1 MNRHRLLGHRSV
13 IFGITIP
20 PSGILKIVDRCT
32 PSRVYNDPLSRM
44 AEDNVS
50 D

>member
-1 MNRHRLLGHRSV
+1 MNRHLPLGHRGV
-13 IFGITIP
+13 IFGITVP
-20 PSGILKIVDRCT
+20 PSGILKIVDRCP
-32 PSRVYNDPLSRM
+32 PSRVDNDPLSRR